1 MENVQRYER
10 MDSCC
15 IVGEAVKDSDG
26 FLRDSPIVAR
36 TGIYTYL
43 NPDKT
48 IRREYRPPEE
58 VFSIDSLATFRG
70 KPITVGHPS
79 AGKVTPETAKKLSI
93 GSILSE
99 GYPKELGEGRKYVGC
114 DIVLFAPQE
123 IGESRELSL
132 GYRCDVEETPGVT
145 ANGEPYDAIQRNI
158 RINHLAVVKKARAGM
173 KARLNCDGDECY
185 PEDYH
190 EEEREIPK
198 MSKFR
203 IDGIEYELQDS
214 VISHISTLQS
224 KYDAAE
230 SNLLAMKTVLKS
242 KEDELKAQVD
252 GASELVARC
261 DALEKENEEL
271 NAENEE
277 LAEENEERGKELD
290 KATADNEE
298 NIKKLDDATKRYED
312 AKKKCDELNKKAEKA
327 AKDLE
332 TATAERDKLQ
342 AALDAE
348 KENTEKA
355 VNDAK
360 EQAKAEVKERAELE
374 QLADKAKVADTDKLD
389 NKALKEAIIKAKR
402 PNFTAEGKTD
412 AYLDAAFDLTKEQ
425 MRGDSMSDQM
435 RKAFNV
441 QQRKDGVE
449 TESARDAQKKMMD
462 RLRNAYNG
470 EDTKF

>member
-58 VFSIDSLATFRG
+58 VFSENSLATFRG

-99 GYPKELGEGRKYVGC
+99 GYPKELSEGRKYVGC

-123 IGESRELSL
+123 IGDARELSL
-132 GYRCDVEETPGVT
+132 GYRCDVEEKPGVT

-224 KYDAAE
+224 KCDAAE
-230 SNLLAMKTVLKS
+230 SKLLAMKTVLKS
-242 KEDELKAQVD
+242 KEDELNAQVD
-252 GASELVARC
+252 GASELAARC

-277 LAEENEERGKELD
+277 LAEENEARGKELD

-374 QLADKAKVADTDKLD
+374 QLADKAKVADADKLD
-389 NKALKEAIIKAKR
+389 NKALKKAIIKAKR

-435 RKAFNV
+435 RKAFGT
-441 QQRKDGVE
+441 QQRQD
-449 TESARDAQKKMMD
+449 SADTAKDAQKKMMD

>member
-10 MDSCC
+10 MDSY

-123 IGESRELSL
+123 IGDARELSL

-224 KYDAAE
+224 KCDAAE

-261 DALEKENEEL
+261 DALGKENEEL
-271 NAENEE
+271 HAENEE
-277 LAEENEERGKELD
+277 LAEENEARGKELD

-312 AKKKCDELNKKAEKA
+312 AKKKCDELNKKVEKA

-449 TESARDAQKKMMD
+449 TESSRDARKKMMD